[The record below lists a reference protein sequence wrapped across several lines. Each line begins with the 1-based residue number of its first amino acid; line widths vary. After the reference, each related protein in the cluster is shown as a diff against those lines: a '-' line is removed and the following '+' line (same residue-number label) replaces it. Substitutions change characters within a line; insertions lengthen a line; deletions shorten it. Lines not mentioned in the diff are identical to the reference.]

1 MENLPLDI
9 IKIIDIYAR
18 DMQLLEIM
26 PTPGPL
32 CGSISPLNF
41 QTILGSSSLTDLLVA
56 NIMEAVVDSEAH
68 TLTSLFLNS
77 RLAEVIDFPLTV
89 INDFE
94 NACSLWARRCK
105 LYNIKSRT
113 LPPMWRETLPFLLF
127 EFISLYDVDVLVER
141 LHAWLG
147 SSYDIEVRTSHP
159 YLSLHAFQFD

>member
-18 DMQLLEIM
+18 DMMLLDLM

-56 NIMEAVVDSEAH
+56 NIMEAVVDSKAN

-94 NACSLWARRCK
+94 HACSLWVQRCK
-105 LYNIKSRT
+105 LYNIQTMT

-127 EFISLYDVDVLVER
+127 EFVSLYDVDVLVER
-141 LHAWLG
+141 INNWLG